1 VAHRQSFRQP
11 AFAGLARGEK
21 QTQQMVI
28 GKHLS
33 EERIHGSANDFDKC
47 VELVCMVPGSVGGR
61 VLRTRWRLP
70 VQRTENDLS
79 QKNNAIS
86 LFMRAE

>member
-1 VAHRQSFRQP
+1 MAHRQSFRQP

-21 QTQQMVI
+21 QTQQAVI

-33 EERIHGSANDFDKC
+33 EERIYGSENDFDKC
-47 VELVCMVPGSVGGR
+47 VELVCVVPGSVGGR

-86 LFMRAE
+86 LFMRTE